1 MELENIKIY
10 RQNLAAEHGA
20 DILAAEHAGEVLRFH
35 QTIPEYSP
43 TPLQALPELAVR
55 LQVARICVKDESFRF
70 GLKAFKGLGGS
81 YSVARYIADELHIP
95 PELLSFD
102 RLTQP
107 DAKELLGRTTLVTA
121 TDGNHGR
128 GVAWAA
134 RLFGAKSVVYL
145 PKGSSIE
152 RLEAIRSYGAQ
163 ASITDL
169 DYDDTVRYA
178 RDQAKRFGWVLMQD
192 TSWQGYT
199 KIPTYIM
206 QGYLT
211 MALEAVNQWQGEPPT
226 HVFLQA
232 GVGAMAGAVAG
243 FLRAYYK
250 EKKPMICIVEPQ
262 TADCIYQTAVASDG
276 RLHRASGNL
285 DTLMA
290 GLACGEPCHIGWEIL
305 RETAEYFAVIPDAAA
320 VEGMR
325 RLAHPVGTDPAIVS
339 GESGAATMG
348 FLCGA
353 ARRDHLRDLLCMTCE
368 SRILLFSTEGDTS
381 PELYQQLLNTLDNNS
396 QYSV

>member
-107 DAKELLGRTTLVTA
+107 DAKELLSRTTFVTA

-211 MALEAVNQWQGEPPT
+211 MALEAVNQWQG
-226 HVFLQA
+226 
-232 GVGAMAGAVAG
+232 
-243 FLRAYYK
+243 
-250 EKKPMICIVEPQ
+250 EPQ